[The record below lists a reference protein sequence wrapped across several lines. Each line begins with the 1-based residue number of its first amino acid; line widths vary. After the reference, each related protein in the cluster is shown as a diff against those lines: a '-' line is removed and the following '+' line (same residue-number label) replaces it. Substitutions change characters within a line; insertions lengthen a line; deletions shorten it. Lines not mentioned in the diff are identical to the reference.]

1 MRYKSG
7 VVGKVKF
14 EYSPLGE
21 ALSKVNKVNKESKYD
36 KDFLYNSMHNLNK
49 YSVSNFNKI
58 SSIDSK
64 FNTLDNFSK
73 EFKKLKAVKSQN
85 EETKQKKITVLKIVS
100 LCYNELID
108 NYKKEYN
115 QAFKRKDQDRTLKYD
130 YKNLKDLDYQLDQ
143 PQQTKNRFNEI
154 QSKITEA
161 KDNGLSTKIN
171 NKKITMNNEEKLV
184 KDIVSGIINKNEAR
198 HMYDVISDEANII
211 INS

>member
-1 MRYKSG
+1 
-7 VVGKVKF
+7 
-14 EYSPLGE
+14 
-21 ALSKVNKVNKESKYD
+21 
-36 KDFLYNSMHNLNK
+36 MHNLNK
-49 YSVSNFNKI
+49 YSVSNFNKT

-64 FNTLDNFSK
+64 FNTLDNFYK

-115 QAFKRKDQDRTLKYD
+115 QAFKGKDQDRTLKYD

-161 KDNGLSTKIN
+161 KGNGLSTKIN

-184 KDIVSGIINKNEAR
+184 KYIVSGIINKNEAR

>member
-1 MRYKSG
+1 
-7 VVGKVKF
+7 
-14 EYSPLGE
+14 
-21 ALSKVNKVNKESKYD
+21 
-36 KDFLYNSMHNLNK
+36 MHNLNK

-64 FNTLDNFSK
+64 FNTLDNFYK

-115 QAFKRKDQDRTLKYD
+115 QAFKGKDQDRTLKYD

-161 KDNGLSTKIN
+161 KGNGLSTKIN

-184 KDIVSGIINKNEAR
+184 KYIVSGIINKNEAR

>member
-1 MRYKSG
+1 
-7 VVGKVKF
+7 
-14 EYSPLGE
+14 
-21 ALSKVNKVNKESKYD
+21 
-36 KDFLYNSMHNLNK
+36 MHNLNK

-64 FNTLDNFSK
+64 FNTLDNFYK

-115 QAFKRKDQDRTLKYD
+115 QAFKGKDQDRTLKYD

-161 KDNGLSTKIN
+161 KGDGLSTKIN

-184 KDIVSGIINKNEAR
+184 KYIVSGIINKNEAR

>member
-1 MRYKSG
+1 
-7 VVGKVKF
+7 
-14 EYSPLGE
+14 
-21 ALSKVNKVNKESKYD
+21 
-36 KDFLYNSMHNLNK
+36 MHNLNK

-58 SSIDSK
+58 SSIDSR
-64 FNTLDNFSK
+64 FNTLDNFYK

-115 QAFKRKDQDRTLKYD
+115 QAFKGKDQDRTLKYD

-161 KDNGLSTKIN
+161 KGNGLSTKIN

-184 KDIVSGIINKNEAR
+184 KYIVSGIINKNEAR